1 MGEER
6 FKEMI
11 LEIAKKAKIASK
23 NLATLSSNTK
33 NEVLKRVAQKLRE
46 RKEELKRI
54 NEKDVNQAL
63 TQGHTKAFID
73 RLTLTDKIIEG
84 MAKGLEEV
92 AALPDPV
99 GEVVKMWKRPNG
111 LWVGRMRIPLGVIA
125 IIYESRPNVTIDAA
139 GLCFKSGNAVILRGG
154 KEALNSNIALG
165 EIFRETLKE
174 FNIPE
179 DAVQVIPTPERK
191 LMEYM
196 LELEEY
202 IDLVIPRGGEG
213 LIRFVTE
220 KARMPVIKH
229 YKGVCHVYVDNE
241 ANLEMAKII
250 AINAKC
256 QRPGVCNAMETLL
269 VHKDIA
275 EKFLPDLAEEYKKF
289 GVELRGCPETLKY
302 IPWAKEATEEDWYA
316 EYLDLILSIK
326 VVNSLEEAIEHISK
340 YGSNHTEAIV
350 TENYS
355 KAMKF
360 LKEVDASVVLVNAST
375 RFNDGGELGLGAEI
389 GISTTKIHAYG
400 PMGLEELTTTKF
412 IVFGNGQIRT

>member
-1 MGEER
+1 MGDEK
-6 FKEMI
+6 FKEII
-11 LEIAKKAKIASK
+11 LNIAKKAKIASK
-23 NLATLSSNTK
+23 NLANLSSGIK
-33 NEVLKRVAQKLRE
+33 NEVLKGVAQRLRE
-46 RKEELKRI
+46 RKEELKKV

-63 TQGHTKAFID
+63 MQGYTKAFID

-111 LWVGRMRIPLGVIA
+111 LLVGRMRIPLGVIA

-165 EIFRETLKE
+165 EIFRKTLRE
-174 FNIPE
+174 FNISE

-241 ANLEMAKII
+241 ANLEMAKVI

-275 EKFLPDLAEEYKKF
+275 KKFLPDLAEEYKKY

-316 EYLDLILSIK
+316 EYLDLILAIK

>member
-23 NLATLSSNTK
+23 KLITLSSNTK

-63 TQGHTKAFID
+63 IQGHTKAFID

-174 FNIPE
+174 FNVPE

-241 ANLEMAKII
+241 ADLEMAKII

-275 EKFLPDLAEEYKKF
+275 EKFLPDLAEEYKKY
-289 GVELRGCPETLKY
+289 GVELRGCSETLKY

-316 EYLDLILSIK
+316 EYLDLILAIK